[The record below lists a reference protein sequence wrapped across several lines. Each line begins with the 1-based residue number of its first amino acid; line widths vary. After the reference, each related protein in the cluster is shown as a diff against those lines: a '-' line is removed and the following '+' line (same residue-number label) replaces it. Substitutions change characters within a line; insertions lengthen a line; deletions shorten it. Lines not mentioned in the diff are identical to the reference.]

1 MLNKT
6 NEVPALLEFAVQL
19 ESYELNKYVTN
30 LIILHC
36 QVEESPL
43 FFCCFLGSLCYGG
56 GFLNSPTDSF

>member
-30 LIILHC
+30 LLSGRG
-36 QVEESPL
+36 VASVLLL
-43 FFCCFLGSLCYGG
+43 FSGLFMLWRWISE
-56 GFLNSPTDSF
+56 